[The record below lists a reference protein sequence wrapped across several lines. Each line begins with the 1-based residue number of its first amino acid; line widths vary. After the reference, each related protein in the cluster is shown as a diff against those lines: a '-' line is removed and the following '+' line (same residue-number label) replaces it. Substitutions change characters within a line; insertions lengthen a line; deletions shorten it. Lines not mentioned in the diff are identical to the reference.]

1 MRGPEEISPPDP
13 FDGLLGYHLRRASV
27 AVMADLAAALAPLG
41 LKPVEASVLFLIGA
55 TDGQTQAEI
64 GRALGIQRAN
74 MAPLIAGLLKLGL
87 LARQAVDGRSQ
98 ALRLTARGKA
108 LHAKAIAAAQDHE
121 QRLFAKIPGEDRRR
135 MINYFRGLW
144 NGQTPT

>member
-41 LKPVEASVLFLIGA
+41 LKPVEASPSTA
-55 TDGQTQAEI
+55 W
-64 GRALGIQRAN
+64 RAN